1 MCEFTR
7 LITGSAIE
15 VIQRA
20 RQPIQAAG
28 GSLDGDAQRGIIRIP
43 TPVGEI
49 AGEYTVTGGTIA
61 FRITQKPFFVP
72 CAVIEARVDRFLFG

>member
-7 LITGSAIE
+7 QLSGPVLDVLARGRHSIE
-15 VIQRA
+15 SH
-20 RQPIQAAG
+20 G
-28 GSLDGDAQRGIIRIP
+28 GSLSGDAQRGTIRLP

-49 AGEYTVTGGTIA
+49 AGEYTVTGTTIA

-72 CAVIEARVDRFLFG
+72 CLTIEATVDRYLFR